1 MPDAREK
8 VARWTGE
15 ARIGDLLLAHYRLRL
30 EGAVPVGGVIR
41 LDTRQGS
48 FALKR
53 AGEGGERR
61 WREVEELGKHL
72 FAAKAIRIPIPL
84 RTRSGRLTFAGY
96 VHNYVLLPWIAGKP
110 IAFAR
115 PRDFQDVS
123 RGLARLHEGA
133 RGFPLL
139 SKGAD
144 IRASWIR
151 LWEKAIQRMGLYRVA
166 VEWSGRS
173 VDVDSV
179 LRDAAPYAEGMITN
193 ALQYLHRTQV
203 DSLSPEVALQ
213 GRVCHGN
220 LHGGN
225 LLRDEQGSVRF
236 IDWNRMAWDARAR
249 DVAQWLLYAYGRTGD
264 LDLLGLLLQDY
275 RACESPE
282 GRRALSDLCP
292 IPLSPSAGACV
303 GSDLRGAIPAPES
316 GGFPPHAGGFRGGKE
331 VSPATRFSPSGEGNP
346 RAEPSA
352 GGLVGAGFRKRRGI
366 SAIDAVFERGPSI
379 EGAGEIPGLKNR
391 PLDHRGRFFC
401 GFTAFFGKKAATE
414 NRSTGSEPVVG

>member
-275 RACESPE
+275 QHANPLREE
-282 GRRALSDLCP
+282 ELYLIYALFLYPHRLVRVLDRIYGEQSLP
-292 IPLSPSAGACV
+292 PNQAASHLMQAVSAEEKKFPL
-303 GSDLRGAIPAPES
+303 LRGFPHLVKETFGRSLPRVDWLERVS
-316 GGFPPHAGGFRGGKE
+316 GNAGGFR
-331 VSPATRFSPSGEGNP
+331 R
-346 RAEPSA
+346 
-352 GGLVGAGFRKRRGI
+352 
-366 SAIDAVFERGPSI
+366 
-379 EGAGEIPGLKNR
+379 
-391 PLDHRGRFFC
+391 
-401 GFTAFFGKKAATE
+401 
-414 NRSTGSEPVVG
+414 